1 MKKTANDLLNLPM
14 KNGDIGTLNS
24 MQDVN
29 GSNLTAEQVIM
40 IKQIQKAVGGETEAA
55 FFLKDV
61 VTSFEEEP
69 DESTA
74 VTDAF
79 DSGDTLTMKKAML
92 RKLTAAF
99 DKATN
104 PRELTDLTRRISE
117 VTYEIEQIEKARER
131 KEGKNALNL
140 IMFNREQKAANKAA
154 KAQ

>member
-1 MKKTANDLLNLPM
+1 MKKTANDLLSLPM
-14 KNGDIGTLNS
+14 KDGEKSVLNS

-55 FFLKDV
+55 VFLKDV
-61 VTSFEEEP
+61 VTSFEDET

-74 VTDAF
+74 VTDAL
-79 DSGDTLTMKKAML
+79 DAGDTLAMKKAML

-99 DKATN
+99 DRATN

-117 VTYEIEQIEKARER
+117 VTDEIDQIEKARER
-131 KEGKNALNL
+131 KEGKSALNI

-154 KAQ
+154 RA

>member
-1 MKKTANDLLNLPM
+1 MKKTANDLLSLPM
-14 KNGDIGTLNS
+14 KNGEIGKLES

-29 GSNLTAEQVIM
+29 GSNLTAEQVILF
-40 IKQIQKAVGGETEAA
+40 KQIQKAVGGETEAA

-69 DESTA
+69 DGSTA

-79 DSGDTLTMKKAML
+79 DSGDTLAMKKAML

-117 VTYEIEQIEKARER
+117 VSYEIEQIEKARER
-131 KEGKNALNL
+131 KEGKSALNI
-140 IMFNREQKAANKAA
+140 IMLNREQKAAKKAA
-154 KAQ
+154 RA